1 MARKK
6 LDTLTEQMYYL
17 LLALHQPGHGYAI
30 MERVQTLSQG
40 RVALGP
46 GTLYTLLGRF
56 EKEGLIV
63 LAKVEDTRKI
73 YRLTDLGRD
82 TLEQEYRRLRRQVA
96 DGAAV
101 FGEEDR
107 P

>member
-17 LLALHQPGHGYAI
+17 LLALHQPGHGYAV
-30 MERVQTLSQG
+30 MERVKALSQG

-46 GTLYTLLGRF
+46 GTLYTLLARF
-56 EKEGLIV
+56 EKEGLIA
-63 LAKVEDTRKI
+63 LDRVEDTRKI
-73 YRLTDLGRD
+73 YRLTHLGRD
-82 TLEQEYRRLRRQVA
+82 TLEQEYRRLCRQVA

-101 FGEEDR
+101 FGEEGD

>member
-1 MARKK
+1 MARAK
-6 LDTLTEQMYYL
+6 LETLTEQMYYL

-30 MERVQTLSQG
+30 MERVRTLSHDRLQI
-40 RVALGP
+40 GP

-56 EKEGLIV
+56 EKEGLIS
-63 LAKVEDTRKI
+63 LDKVEDTRKI
-73 YRLTDLGRD
+73 YCLTDLGRE
-82 TLEQEYRRLRRQVA
+82 TLEREYQRLRRQVA

-101 FGEEDR
+101 FEKEDM